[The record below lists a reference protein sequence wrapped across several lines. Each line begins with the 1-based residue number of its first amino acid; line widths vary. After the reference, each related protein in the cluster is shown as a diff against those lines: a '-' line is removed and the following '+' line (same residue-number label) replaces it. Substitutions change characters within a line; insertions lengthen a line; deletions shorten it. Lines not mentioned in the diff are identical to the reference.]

1 MATDDVVEML
11 NINKSFGGL
20 QALKDVSFSL
30 KRGEIHALVGENGA
44 GKSTLMKIMSGAYQN
59 DSGVIKVDGQTVSIN
74 NPQIG
79 RKLGIGIIYQEFAL
93 APDLTVAENIY
104 LAQLKEQGSLVNWK
118 KLFKQA
124 DELIESLG
132 FKIDSRTIVGSLNV
146 AYQQIVEIAKALSR
160 QTKVLI
166 LDEPTAVLS
175 PNEAENLFKVLL
187 KLKKQ
192 GVSIVYISH
201 RLEEIFRLSDQITV
215 FKDGTKVGSVLPAE
229 ITKETLI
236 QMMIGRNLEAF
247 FPGRNV
253 SPGEV
258 ILQVDDVSSGNKVKN
273 SSFTLRAG
281 EVLGIAGLMGSGR
294 TELVRTIFGIDKK
307 DKGSIKL
314 QGKTVHIKSPQ
325 NAVKHGIVLVPESRK
340 EHGVLLTM
348 SVLNNINLPNMKRV
362 TGLFGTIRKGEEA
375 QIAQDLVAK
384 LRIKTNT
391 VHTEV
396 GHLSGGN
403 QQKVALAKWY
413 STDCSVVIFDEPTRG
428 VDVGAKVEIYN
439 LINELVAKG
448 TGVIM
453 ISSDMMEVIGMCDR
467 VLVIKDG
474 AIQISLDKQDISE
487 ENIMRYA
494 IGG

>member
-1 MATDDVVEML
+1 ADYVVEML

-59 DSGVIKVDGQTVSIN
+59 DSGVIKIDGEPVSIN

-79 RKLGIGIIYQEFAL
+79 RKLGISIIYQEFAL

-104 LAQLKEQGSLVNWK
+104 LAQLREQGRLVNWK

-132 FKIDSRTIVGSLNV
+132 FKIDSRTVVGSLNV
-146 AYQQIVEIAKALSR
+146 AYQQVVEIAKALSR

-187 KLKKQ
+187 KLKEQ

-215 FKDGTKVGSVLPAE
+215 FKDGTKVGSVLPSE

-247 FPGRNV
+247 FPSRNV
-253 SPGEV
+253 NPSEV
-258 ILQVDDVSSGNKVKN
+258 ILQVDDVSSGNKVRN

-281 EVLGIAGLMGSGR
+281 EVLGIAG
-294 TELVRTIFGIDKK
+294 
-307 DKGSIKL
+307 
-314 QGKTVHIKSPQ
+314 
-325 NAVKHGIVLVPESRK
+325 
-340 EHGVLLTM
+340 
-348 SVLNNINLPNMKRV
+348 
-362 TGLFGTIRKGEEA
+362 
-375 QIAQDLVAK
+375 
-384 LRIKTNT
+384 
-391 VHTEV
+391 
-396 GHLSGGN
+396 
-403 QQKVALAKWY
+403 
-413 STDCSVVIFDEPTRG
+413 
-428 VDVGAKVEIYN
+428 
-439 LINELVAKG
+439 
-448 TGVIM
+448 
-453 ISSDMMEVIGMCDR
+453 
-467 VLVIKDG
+467 
-474 AIQISLDKQDISE
+474 
-487 ENIMRYA
+487 
-494 IGG
+494 

>member
-1 MATDDVVEML
+1 MATDYVVEML

-30 KRGEIHALVGENGA
+30 ERGEFHALVGENGA

-59 DSGVIKVDGQTVSIN
+59 DSGVIKIDGEPVSIN

-104 LAQLKEQGSLVNWK
+104 LAQLREQGRLVNWK

-124 DELIESLG
+124 DNLIESLG
-132 FKIDSRTIVGSLNV
+132 FEIDSRTLVGNLNV
-146 AYQQIVEIAKALSR
+146 AYQQVVEIAKALSR

-175 PNEAENLFKVLL
+175 PSEAENLFKVLL
-187 KLKKQ
+187 KLKEQ

-201 RLEEIFRLSDQITV
+201 RLEEIFRLSDRITV
-215 FKDGTKVGSVLPAE
+215 FKDGTKVGSVLPSE
-229 ITKETLI
+229 ITRKNLI

-247 FPGRNV
+247 FPVRNV
-253 SPGEV
+253 DLGEV
-258 ILQVDDVSSGNKVKN
+258 ILQVDDVSSGTKVKHA
-273 SSFTLRAG
+273 SFSLRAG

-294 TELVRTIFGIDKK
+294 TELVRTIFGIDRK
-307 DKGSIKL
+307 DNGSIKL
-314 QGKTVHIKSPQ
+314 RGKPLRIKSPK
-325 NAVKHGIVLVPESRK
+325 NAVEHGIVLVPESRK

-348 SVLNNINLPNMKRV
+348 SVIKNINLPNMKRV
-362 TGLFGTIRKGEEA
+362 TGLFGTIRKKEEVR
-375 QIAQDLVAK
+375 IAQDLVEK

-391 VHTEV
+391 VYTEV

-403 QQKVALAKWY
+403 QQKVVIAKWY
-413 STDCSVVIFDEPTRG
+413 TTDCSVVIFDEPSRG

-474 AIQISLDKQDISE
+474 AIQISLDKPEISE

>member
-1 MATDDVVEML
+1 ML